1 MTQPGGSL
9 APVSEHDPNRPEAGS
24 GKSDRRWRTYLALAI
39 ALLALIF
46 VLQNT
51 DETNVTFLFA
61 ETELPLFFALVIS
74 IALGVAIGLL
84 APRVRR
90 GSRRD

>member
-1 MTQPGGSL
+1 MSDDPKRHGG
-9 APVSEHDPNRPEAGS
+9 HDG
-24 GKSDRRWRTYLALAI
+24 GGDRRWRTYLAMGL

-51 DETNVTFLFA
+51 GETSVKFLFA
-61 ETELPLFFALVIS
+61 ETEMPLFFALVIAL
-74 IALGVAIGLL
+74 ALGAAIGWL

-90 GSRRD
+90 GSRHD

>member
-1 MTQPGGSL
+1 
-9 APVSEHDPNRPEAGS
+9 VSDRDPNRHDEQG
-24 GKSDRRWRTYLALAI
+24 GDRRWRSYLAMAI

-51 DETNVTFLFA
+51 GETSVKFLFA
-61 ETELPLFFALVIS
+61 ETEMPLFFALVLAIV
-74 IALGVAIGLL
+74 LGAAIGWL

>member
-1 MTQPGGSL
+1 MSDR
-9 APVSEHDPNRPEAGS
+9 DPNRHEQDGGS
-24 GKSDRRWRTYLALAI
+24 DHRWRTYLAMAI

-51 DETNVTFLFA
+51 GETSVKFLFA
-61 ETELPLFFALVIS
+61 ETELPLFFALVLS
-74 IALGVAIGLL
+74 IVLGAAIGWL

>member
-1 MTQPGGSL
+1 M
-9 APVSEHDPNRPEAGS
+9 SEHDSRRPGAEANS
-24 GKSDRRWRTYLALAI
+24 ERHWRGYLALAI
-39 ALLALIF
+39 GLLALVF

-51 DETNVTFLFA
+51 DDTSVKFLFA

-74 IALGVAIGLL
+74 IVLGAAIGWL

-90 GSRRD
+90 GSHRD

>member
-1 MTQPGGSL
+1 M
-9 APVSEHDPNRPEAGS
+9 SEHDPNRPAAGA
-24 GKSDRRWRTYLALAI
+24 GHSDRRWRTYLALAI

-51 DETNVTFLFA
+51 DETRVKFLFA

-74 IALGVAIGLL
+74 IVLGAAIGWL

-90 GSRRD
+90 GSHRD

>member
-1 MTQPGGSL
+1 M
-9 APVSEHDPNRPEAGS
+9 AAADPTRES
-24 GKSDRRWRTYLALAI
+24 DSRKSDRKWRSYLAGAI

-51 DETNVTFLFA
+51 GETRVKFLFA

-74 IALGVAIGLL
+74 IALGVAIGWLT
-84 APRVRR
+84 PRVRR
-90 GSRRD
+90 GGHRD

>member
-1 MTQPGGSL
+1 MSDR
-9 APVSEHDPNRPEAGS
+9 DPNRHEEQG
-24 GKSDRRWRTYLALAI
+24 GDHRWRTYLAMAI

-51 DETNVTFLFA
+51 GDTSVKFLFA
-61 ETELPLFFALVIS
+61 ETELPLFFALVLS
-74 IALGVAIGLL
+74 IVLGAAIGWL

-90 GSRRD
+90 GSKRD

>member
-1 MTQPGGSL
+1 M
-9 APVSEHDPNRPEAGS
+9 ADADPSREPTGAH
-24 GKSDRRWRTYLALAI
+24 KQDRKGDRKWRTYLAGAI

-51 DETNVTFLFA
+51 GETRVKFLFA

-74 IALGVAIGLL
+74 IALGAAIGWL

-90 GSRRD
+90 GGQRD